1 MSEEKLTT
9 KGLLS
14 KVLDFLK
21 PYLGLLFISIIVSVI
36 HSILKALPIPLF
48 KLVTD
53 LLFEGEIQMPA
64 GGEGFL
70 EELKQNLTTFTLDL
84 LQAPTKIETLEN
96 LSIMLILIYIIQNS
110 FRFVMFW
117 MHEFIQQSVIRDIRD
132 KLFASLSSLSLDYFN
147 KNRQG
152 NLISIMTND
161 VEVFNN
167 NIVNQTTIIIRDVI
181 SISIYL
187 YILIDI
193 SSYLLLISL
202 STSVFTF
209 GILAFARKYLKRY
222 GKRMQ
227 LAMAD
232 FTSTLQETIS
242 GIKVLQ
248 AYNSVDKANEKFS
261 RDTNRFKSSAVKNRK
276 IMTLVP
282 ALNEVFAILALS
294 IVLITG
300 GRMVFEDTITSSEL
314 IIFLLTLFSIM
325 RPLNAIMSSV
335 TKFQRGF
342 VAGNRIFDVMNV
354 KPTITSGNTPIN
366 AFSSSIS
373 IQNLSFAYEEANVL
387 DNISIDIKKG
397 ETVAFVGA
405 SGSGKSTIL
414 DLVLRFYDPKNGSVF
429 IDNTNIK
436 DVNLDDYRK
445 LFGIVSQETILFND
459 TIKNNLK
466 YGKTDASTDEINTS
480 LETANAKNFIYNL
493 PLNIDSIVG
502 DRGAS
507 LSGGERQR
515 VAIAR
520 ALVRDP
526 EILVFDEATSALDS
540 ESEKI
545 VQEAINESL
554 AGRTAI
560 IVAHRLATIINA
572 DKIFVFDSGRVVES
586 GSHAELIA
594 KDGIYNKLYQIQ
606 FGSN

>member
-1 MSEEKLTT
+1 
-9 KGLLS
+9 
-14 KVLDFLK
+14 
-21 PYLGLLFISIIVSVI
+21 
-36 HSILKALPIPLF
+36 
-48 KLVTD
+48 
-53 LLFEGEIQMPA
+53 
-64 GGEGFL
+64 
-70 EELKQNLTTFTLDL
+70 
-84 LQAPTKIETLEN
+84 
-96 LSIMLILIYIIQNS
+96 
-110 FRFVMFW
+110 
-117 MHEFIQQSVIRDIRD
+117 
-132 KLFASLSSLSLDYFN
+132 
-147 KNRQG
+147 
-152 NLISIMTND
+152 
-161 VEVFNN
+161 
-167 NIVNQTTIIIRDVI
+167 
-181 SISIYL
+181 
-187 YILIDI
+187 
-193 SSYLLLISL
+193 
-202 STSVFTF
+202 
-209 GILAFARKYLKRY
+209 
-222 GKRMQ
+222 
-227 LAMAD
+227 MAD

-261 RDTNRFKSSAVKNRK
+261 RDTNRFKYSAVKNRK

-325 RPLNAIMSSV
+325 RPLNANMSSV

-342 VAGNRIFDVMNV
+342 VAGTRIFEVMDV

-366 AFSSSIS
+366 AFSDSIS

-414 DLVLRFYDPKNGSVF
+414 DLVLRFYDPKNGSVK